1 MPTNVTELV
10 NTFVQNN
17 PNANA
22 QVKAGAATA
31 TAMFSAAESGNF
43 NISTIVNSLPP
54 GAQANIKAAQSNV
67 AANVG
72 GKGTSQTVTANSNLG
87 PDGAKKA
94 SFTQGVN
101 RAILDQPDVPT
112 GAPTKQVKKNIPTL
126 SSTDVRAL
134 MVQIAYIE
142 SNWDTKYTNPPWLGR
157 YAVHEKTLKNY
168 GYLSNTGTYL
178 GKDGINSRVDF
189 WFDNAVQDRIMERF
203 ILEQYPALIK
213 VNAIRE
219 NDSKETVA
227 GMLAVAYQFQDAPIT
242 LSGIGDIIGTIGSG
256 ISSIDTS
263 SLVADATKLAGGLSS
278 TLSAVAG
285 SVARSTSVS
294 SSTQSLNIASSD
306 PATNANMQAVQ
317 SNIGKA
323 QAVLSA
329 FTGSDPLAA
338 ATFTTLVALGSAI
351 SAANKSKSNVGSN
364 TTSSTSSMQQLPANT
379 TGLPPSLTG
388 MKDQSKINVAKVDVA
403 NLKAKTSD
411 LSTSLPANKAAQWRK
426 TGKEEDSR
434 KRPGSLFFNAGRYAI
449 STLAADVTKD
459 SNTPGSTPTLVA
471 I

>member
-31 TAMFSAAESGNF
+31 AAMFSAAETGNF
-43 NISTIVNSLPP
+43 NISTVVNSLPP
-54 GAQANIKAAQSNV
+54 GAQANIRAAQANV

-87 PDGAKKA
+87 PDSAKKA

-112 GAPTKQVKKNIPTL
+112 GAPTKQVKTNIPTL

-263 SLVADATKLAGGLSS
+263 SLVADATKLAGGLST

-323 QAVLSA
+323 QAVLSS
-329 FTGSDPLAA
+329 FTGSDPMAA
-338 ATFTTLVALGSAI
+338 ATFTTLVALGSAL

-364 TTSSTSSMQQLPANT
+364 TTSSTSTIPANKQA
-379 TGLPPSLTG
+379 GLPPSLTG

-459 SNTPGSTPTLVA
+459 SNTPTSKPTLVT

>member
-22 QVKAGAATA
+22 QVKAGAAAA
-31 TAMFSAAESGNF
+31 TAMFSAAETGNF
-43 NISTIVNSLPP
+43 NISTVVNALPP
-54 GAQANIKAAQSNV
+54 GAQANIKAAQANV

-87 PDGAKKA
+87 IDGAKKA

-112 GAPTKQVKKNIPTL
+112 GAPTKQVKTNIPTL

-142 SNWDTKYTNPPWLGR
+142 SNWDSTYNTPPRIGR

-168 GYLSNTGTYL
+168 GYLSNTGAYT
-178 GKDGINSRVDF
+178 GKDGIKSQVDF
-189 WFDNAVQDRIMERF
+189 TFDNAVQDRIMERF

-242 LSGIGDIIGTIGSG
+242 LSGIGDIIGGIGG
-256 ISSIDTS
+256 AISSIDTS
-263 SLVADATKLAGGLSS
+263 SLVADATKLAGGLST

-323 QAVLSA
+323 QAVLSS
-329 FTGSDPLAA
+329 FTGSDPMAA
-338 ATFTTLVALGSAI
+338 ATFTTLVALGSAL

-364 TTSSTSSMQQLPANT
+364 TTSSTSTIPANKQA
-379 TGLPPSLTG
+379 GLPPSLTG

-459 SNTPGSTPTLVA
+459 SNTPTSKPTLVS

>member
-1 MPTNVTELV
+1 
-10 NTFVQNN
+10 
-17 PNANA
+17 
-22 QVKAGAATA
+22 
-31 TAMFSAAESGNF
+31 
-43 NISTIVNSLPP
+43 
-54 GAQANIKAAQSNV
+54 
-67 AANVG
+67 
-72 GKGTSQTVTANSNLG
+72 
-87 PDGAKKA
+87 
-94 SFTQGVN
+94 
-101 RAILDQPDVPT
+101 
-112 GAPTKQVKKNIPTL
+112 
-126 SSTDVRAL
+126 
-134 MVQIAYIE
+134 
-142 SNWDTKYTNPPWLGR
+142 LGR

-263 SLVADATKLAGGLSS
+263 SLVADATKLAGGLST

-338 ATFTTLVALGSAI
+338 ATFTTLVALGSAL

-449 STLAADVTKD
+449 STLAADITKD
-459 SNTPGSTPTLVA
+459 SNTPGSTPTLVT

>member
-1 MPTNVTELV
+1 
-10 NTFVQNN
+10 
-17 PNANA
+17 
-22 QVKAGAATA
+22 
-31 TAMFSAAESGNF
+31 MFSAAETGNF
-43 NISTIVNSLPP
+43 NISTVVNSLPP
-54 GAQANIKAAQSNV
+54 GAQANIRAAQSNV

-112 GAPTKQVKKNIPTL
+112 GAPTKQVKTNIPTL

-134 MVQIAYIE
+134 MIQIAYIE
-142 SNWDTKYTNPPWLGR
+142 SNWDSTYNEPPRIGR

-168 GYLSNTGTYL
+168 GYLSNTGAYI
-178 GKDGINSRVDF
+178 GKDGIKSQIDF
-189 WFDNAVQDRIMERF
+189 TFDNAVQDRIMERF

-227 GMLAVAYQFQDAPIT
+227 GMLAVAYQFQDASIT
-242 LSGIGDIIGTIGSG
+242 LSSITDAIGGLGGSL
-256 ISSIDTS
+256 SSIDTS
-263 SLVADATKLAGGLSS
+263 SLIADSSSLTGGLS
-278 TLSAVAG
+278 TVLSAASG

-294 SSTQSLNIASSD
+294 SSTQSLNIAASD

-338 ATFTTLVALGSAI
+338 ATFTSLVALGSAL

-364 TTSSTSSMQQLPANT
+364 TTSSTSTIPANKQA
-379 TGLPPSLTG
+379 GLPPSLTG

-403 NLKAKTSD
+403 NSKAKTSD
-411 LSTSLPANKAAQWRK
+411 LSSSLPANKAAQWRK
-426 TGKEEDSR
+426 TGNDTDSR
-434 KRPGSLFFNAGRYAI
+434 QRPGSLFFNAGRYAI

-459 SNTPGSTPTLVA
+459 SNTPTSKPTLVT